1 MITVLKEIEPLSGRA
16 NVYTYR
22 DVNYVIDYAHTPD
35 GLKNILTE
43 FRKITFGNLIVVFG
57 AGGDRDK
64 DKRHKMG
71 AVAEK
76 YANKVIITS
85 DNPRNENPLDIMQDI
100 ACGVQNKK
108 CVWLIEDRKAATQKA
123 ISLAPH
129 NVHHTP

>member
-1 MITVLKEIEPLSGRA
+1 ML
-16 NVYTYR
+16 
-22 DVNYVIDYAHTPD
+22 
-35 GLKNILTE
+35 
-43 FRKITFGNLIVVFG
+43 FRS
-57 AGGDRDK
+57 GGDRDK

-100 ACGVQNKK
+100 ARGVQNKK

-123 ISLAPH
+123 ISLAEPFDTIILAGKGSEEYFEK
-129 NVHHTP
+129 NGKKYFYNDKITLEELLGTKWK